1 MKTIIIVLGIALV
14 VGVGVYSYNN
24 DVVVENEVIEIEEE
38 VIVPEWQTDEDAI
51 KAAQDVIQRKVWEA
65 DETRLEGQ
73 IEALQSELDETR
85 KHLGTY

>member
-1 MKTIIIVLGIALV
+1 MKTIIIVLFALV
-14 VGVGVYSYNN
+14 VGVGVYSYDN
-24 DVVVENEVIEIEEE
+24 DVVVENEVIEVVEEE
-38 VIVPEWQTDEDAI
+38 IVPEWQTDEDAI

-85 KHLGTY
+85 KSLGTY